1 MWPKHH
7 LQYLLNSKSYLTQKK
22 IESTQGI
29 HLNNGYHYQN
39 YKLFKTTKNAAKTLF
54 SFHKGEQR
62 VEQVSWR
69 IIYSVTN
76 ITTSHYLLK
85 IKRGKSIINKYKP
98 LYKNTIANCSVG
110 KVSWVFPCFP
120 NIYKPRKSQIVIS
133 VQEQTAS
140 CHLFLP
146 FNSSSP
152 FLFFFAFVSVF
163 LFCFL
168 CFEVTSTNAWKTKK
182 L

>member
-1 MWPKHH
+1 MWAKHH

-29 HLNNGYHYQN
+29 HLNKGNHYQN

-76 ITTSHYLLK
+76 ITMSHYLLK
-85 IKRGKSIINKYKP
+85 IKRGKIHN
-98 LYKNTIANCSVG
+98 
-110 KVSWVFPCFP
+110 
-120 NIYKPRKSQIVIS
+120 Q
-133 VQEQTAS
+133 
-140 CHLFLP
+140 
-146 FNSSSP
+146 
-152 FLFFFAFVSVF
+152 
-163 LFCFL
+163 
-168 CFEVTSTNAWKTKK
+168 
-182 L
+182 